1 MWRGITLIAVVALSS
16 GCRGGLVGDKF
27 TKPGLAYRV
36 VEPKGWRSAGFD
48 DNDLAW
54 VSDEGH
60 VIAINATCTGH
71 EDPQLDVL
79 TNHLVIGF
87 TDREWISK
95 KKFTLDGREA
105 MRSLVRA
112 RLDGVPISLE
122 LVVLKKN
129 GCVHDFTYASPTG
142 KEAEHQTEFDSLV
155 AGFRQER
162 AP

>member
-1 MWRGITLIAVVALSS
+1 MQRGFFLLTLAITLC

-27 TKPGLAYRV
+27 KRDGLSYRV
-36 VEPKGWRSAGFD
+36 IEPQGWRRAGFD

-54 VSDEGH
+54 VSDQGH

-79 TNHLVIGF
+79 MNHLVIGF
-87 TDREWISK
+87 TDRQWLSK
-95 KKFTLDGREA
+95 TKFQLDGREA
-105 MRSLVRA
+105 LRSLVRA
-112 RLDGVPISLE
+112 KLDGVPISLD

-129 GCVHDFTYASPTG
+129 GCVHDFTYASPSG
-142 KEAEHQTEFDSLV
+142 QEHAHQAEFDALI